1 MQTFVNFLTTWY
13 GFLVAIG
20 AALALLWGIAKAL
33 GALRV
38 WLHKRYTERQE
49 QLASPQK
56 LLDAIAALRTELVAQ
71 NEEQNRKIAAL
82 GEDVRRVEE
91 AIDNNNE
98 QVATLQ
104 LKELNWAYIYYGI
117 KHHPLP
123 LHSKN
128 SLEQMYEQYTT
139 GSKKKHNHVPADW
152 TEKINSC
159 PLEGE
164 MGE

>member
-1 MQTFVNFLTTWY
+1 MQVLTDFLTSWY
-13 GFLVAIG
+13 GVAVALG
-20 AALALLWGIAKAL
+20 AALSLFWGIAKAV
-33 GALRV
+33 GALRS

-49 QLASPQK
+49 QLASPKK

-82 GEDVRRVEE
+82 GEEVRRVEE
-91 AIDNNNE
+91 AIDNNND

-139 GSKKKHNHVPADW
+139 GSKHNHVPADW
-152 TEKINSC
+152 REKINSC

-164 MGE
+164 KGE

>member
-20 AALALLWGIAKAL
+20 AALSLLWGIAKAV

-38 WLHKRYTERQE
+38 WLRKRYTERQE

-91 AIDNNNE
+91 AIDNNND

-128 SLEQMYEQYTT
+128 SLEEMYDQYKSS
-139 GSKKKHNHVPADW
+139 GRHNHVPADW

-164 MGE
+164 MGD